1 MPCVLPV
8 LGIKINNL
16 LKQSETRN
24 KNIIKLSSF
33 YVSLGIISMF
43 LVFSLTANFLRS
55 IGINLGWGMQFQ
67 SPYFIIFY
75 YYFTSIIFN
84 LLLLI

>member
-24 KNIIKLSSF
+24 KSIVKLSSL

-43 LVFSLTANFLRS
+43 FIFSLVNFFKVHWYESLWNAIS
-55 IGINLGWGMQFQ
+55 KSLFFN
-67 SPYFIIFY
+67 
-75 YYFTSIIFN
+75 IFN
-84 LLLLI
+84 LFIAIIYSYYL